1 MPSFAPPIPPD
12 TAPADA
18 PISTSRAEMSC
29 PIAAAVPTV
38 DTAPSTAPRVAPT
51 AICPARL
58 PPSNFT
64 PPDTPPT
71 NPDTA
76 PETAASV
83 VLPQSHDSRSP
94 RAICTAWMAA
104 SMPTE
109 IATSLRIAMINCRNV
124 NCTINRVAC
133 CAIGIPAVDAPNVP
147 KAAAISAAISIAS
160 AISDAMI
167 DSLVYSTSNAVLSQL
182 SASCSQI
189 FCNFGRYESSPAANF
204 FQYSS
209 NAWTA
214 SPVWLDTTVDA
225 APLPSSMTDFTPSAA
240 VR

>member
-1 MPSFAPPIPPD
+1 MGPRFGGPPSGPPALIRGASTEIPSFAPPIPPD

-51 AICPARL
+51 ATCPAS
-58 PPSNFT
+58 PPPWNFS

-71 NPDTA
+71 SPDTA
-76 PETAASV
+76 PDTAASV

-94 RAICTAWMAA
+94 RATWIAWMAA

-109 IATSLRIAMINCRNV
+109 IATSLRIAMISWRKV
-124 NCTINRVAC
+124 NCTISRVAC
-133 CAIGIPAVDAPNVP
+133 CAIGMPAVVAPNVP
-147 KAAAISAAISIAS
+147 NAAAISAAISIAS

-167 DSLVYSTSNAVLSQL
+167 DSLVYSTSSAVLSQL
-182 SASCSQI
+182 SANCSQI
-189 FCNFGRYESSPAANF
+189 FCSFGR
-204 FQYSS
+204 
-209 NAWTA
+209 
-214 SPVWLDTTVDA
+214 
-225 APLPSSMTDFTPSAA
+225 
-240 VR
+240 